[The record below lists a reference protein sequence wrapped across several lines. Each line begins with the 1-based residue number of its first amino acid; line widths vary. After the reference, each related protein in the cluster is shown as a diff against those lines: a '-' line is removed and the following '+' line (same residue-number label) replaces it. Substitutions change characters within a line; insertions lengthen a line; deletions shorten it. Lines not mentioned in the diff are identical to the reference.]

1 VDRSESIIVDLLLL
15 RNLDAV
21 VDDMLSVC
29 CSYRATDGK
38 NSPKSRMKHVVAA
51 GVNIAGVGG
60 NAAAGPAPFRV
71 AVGTVTDGGG
81 GGGGGG
87 ASSLGML

>member
-1 VDRSESIIVDLLLL
+1 MDRSESIIVDLLLL

-60 NAAAGPAPFRV
+60 SAAGPAPFRF
-71 AVGTVTDGGG
+71 AVGTVTDVGV
-81 GGGGGG
+81 G
-87 ASSLGML
+87 ASFLGML